1 MDICHFNSASKV
13 ARHTSSTSLGRNL
26 HSISA
31 LLRHNHSH
39 EKTGLQ
45 FDIRASSYG
54 SKTAAVA
61 KGAEAWSGQRDI
73 GCFKG
78 IFLCLF
84 EVVLEH
90 RMPSF
95 TRFQTFG
102 FYGESSK
109 LDMSEKPREVR

>member
-1 MDICHFNSASKV
+1 
-13 ARHTSSTSLGRNL
+13 
-26 HSISA
+26 
-31 LLRHNHSH
+31 
-39 EKTGLQ
+39 LQ

-109 LDMSEKPREVR
+109 LDMSEKPRECPVKEDARGASLLMAHTSQPMPALFVGSKGKIKNMSS